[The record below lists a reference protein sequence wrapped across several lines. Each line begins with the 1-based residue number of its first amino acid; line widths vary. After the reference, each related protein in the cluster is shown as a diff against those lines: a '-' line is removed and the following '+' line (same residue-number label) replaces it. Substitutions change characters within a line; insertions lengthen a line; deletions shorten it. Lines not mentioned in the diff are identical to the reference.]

1 MTALGPDARVCALVP
16 HFACE
21 AWLGQ
26 ALDSLARQTR
36 PADAVVVIDDATPD
50 RSALLAVTA
59 EHPEVTV
66 LGSSTNVGPYAL
78 IQTVIDAGG
87 FGAYL
92 LQDADDWSAPHRLE
106 TLLDTAAATGA
117 ELVGCS
123 EIRVLADAGEI
134 MPVDYPPDVNAAC
147 ADDPTAFALLH
158 PTSLIG
164 ADLLDRLGGFAT
176 GLRFSG
182 DAELLWR
189 AVHTA
194 RVRNAPVYG
203 YHRRKRAGSLTT
215 DRDTGLTSPARL
227 ALHAEL
233 HDAARARA
241 RSAAEGRPVDLTP
254 HARLDAPLVLDHL
267 AGPPIPGMSPD
278 LRVPAG
284 QVR

>member
-1 MTALGPDARVCALVP
+1 MTGLAPDARVCALVP
-16 HFACE
+16 HFGCE

-36 PADAVVVIDDATPD
+36 PPDAVVVIDDATPD

-59 EHPEVTV
+59 GHPDVTV
-66 LGSSTNVGPYAL
+66 LGSVANVGPYAL

-87 FGAYL
+87 FDAYL
-92 LQDADDWSAPHRLE
+92 LQDADDWSAPERLH
-106 TLLDTAAATGA
+106 TLLDTAATTGA

-123 EIRVLADAGEI
+123 EIRVLADAGEV
-134 MPVDYPPDVNAAC
+134 MPVDYPADVNAAC
-147 ADDPTAFALLH
+147 AEDPTAFALLH
-158 PTSLIG
+158 PTSLIS
-164 ADLLDRLGGFAT
+164 AALLDRIGGFAT

-189 AVHTA
+189 AVHATP
-194 RVRNAPVYG
+194 VRNAPIYG

-241 RSAAEGRPVDLTP
+241 RSAAEGRPADLTP
-254 HARLDAPLVLDHL
+254 HACLDAPLVLDHL
-267 AGPPIPGMSPD
+267 AGPPMPGTSADP
-278 LRVPAG
+278 RVPVG